1 MMDMPYF
8 LENEEWY
15 KEYRD
20 ERGRLKFKLT
30 DKAPQKAVDSY
41 NEYYE
46 YLKYAEENNINL

>member
-15 KEYRD
+15 TEHTD

-46 YLKYAEENNINL
+46 ELRYAKENNINL

>member
-30 DKAPQKAVDSY
+30 DKAPQKAVYSY

-46 YLKYAEENNINL
+46 DLKYAEENNINL

>member
-15 KEYRD
+15 TEHRD

-30 DKAPQKAVDSY
+30 EKAPKKAIDSY
-41 NEYYE
+41 KEYHE
-46 YLKYAEENNINL
+46 MLKYAEENNIDL

>member
-1 MMDMPYF
+1 MMDMTYF

-46 YLKYAEENNINL
+46 DLKYAEENNINL